1 MERLKGRQLKK
12 QVLALLRSEPFDA
25 AAEALCRYPPR
36 RVVNPLIGFFCH
48 PEPLV
53 RWRAIAAMGTV
64 VSALAEKEMESARV
78 VMRRLMWSLNDE
90 SGGIG
95 WGAPEAMGDIMAKSR
110 PLADE
115 YACILVSYMDPDGN
129 YLEHPVLQ
137 RGLLWGVGRLAW
149 TRPDLAA
156 AGLPFLSP
164 HLASGDPCLRG
175 LAAWAAVAPGM
186 ELPMD
191 QRQELAEDNGVLEI
205 FLEGELRKIWI
216 RMPCSD
222 IDPR

>member
-1 MERLKGRQLKK
+1 MDALKGRQLKK

-25 AAEALCRYPPR
+25 ARGALCEYPPR

-53 RWRAIAAMGTV
+53 RWRAITAMGTV
-64 VSALAEKEMESARV
+64 VAALAEQQMESARV

-110 PLADE
+110 SLAEE
-115 YACILVSYMDPDGN
+115 YACILVSYLDPEGN

-137 RGLLWGVGRLAW
+137 RGLLWGIGRLARA
-149 TRPDLAA
+149 RPKLAA
-156 AGLPFLSP
+156 PAHPFLSP
-164 HLASGDPCLRG
+164 YLTSSDPHLRG
-175 LAAWAAVAPGM
+175 LAAWTGTAPGM
-186 ELPMD
+186 GLPAD
-191 QRQELAEDNGVLEI
+191 AIRRLARDTGAVEI
-205 FLEGELRKIWI
+205 YADGRIQKRTI
-216 RMPCSD
+216 RDLISD
-222 IDPR
+222 LK